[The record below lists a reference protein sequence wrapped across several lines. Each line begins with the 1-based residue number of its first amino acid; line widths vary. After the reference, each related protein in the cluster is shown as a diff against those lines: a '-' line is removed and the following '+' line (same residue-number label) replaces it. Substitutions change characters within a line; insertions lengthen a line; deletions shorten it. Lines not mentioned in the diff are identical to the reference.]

1 MSLVPAYDVSP
12 AKSNASMDCS
22 SPGVTTLLHIKG
34 IEPSTGPLQLT
45 PDVTIILDHSMVAEW
60 GTTCTTFDTL
70 RLACVQGPCVMHTTR
85 PGSYITK
92 NPAVCILLP
101 CLATLNDPAS
111 EQVLVV
117 RAQGEAYGGSDTA
130 GGDELWFKVL
140 HGKSHDPKTAVWVKR
155 DMLKSLDGPPSN
167 DLGGRKWKSHASA
180 YLAKDT
186 TTRGL
191 GLETVAK
198 VEAYQASEDKQ
209 KVHEKVF
216 DQCEKAMRAT
226 AAKMEDS
233 IATAYI
239 EEHLPKITYFREAYE
254 GQAKVLN
261 VPMSDRFRVIGD
273 LPARLDPLDDA
284 AMVATMNAEFQAD
297 FQCAA
302 RPPLTLTFITLLL
315 PSLC

>member
-130 GGDELWFKVL
+130 GGDELWLDLFAHKV
-140 HGKSHDPKTAVWVKR
+140 P
-155 DMLKSLDGPPSN
+155 
-167 DLGGRKWKSHASA
+167 
-180 YLAKDT
+180 
-186 TTRGL
+186 
-191 GLETVAK
+191 
-198 VEAYQASEDKQ
+198 
-209 KVHEKVF
+209 
-216 DQCEKAMRAT
+216 
-226 AAKMEDS
+226 
-233 IATAYI
+233 
-239 EEHLPKITYFREAYE
+239 REA
-254 GQAKVLN
+254 
-261 VPMSDRFRVIGD
+261 
-273 LPARLDPLDDA
+273 A
-284 AMVATMNAEFQAD
+284 A
-297 FQCAA
+297 
-302 RPPLTLTFITLLL
+302 
-315 PSLC
+315 